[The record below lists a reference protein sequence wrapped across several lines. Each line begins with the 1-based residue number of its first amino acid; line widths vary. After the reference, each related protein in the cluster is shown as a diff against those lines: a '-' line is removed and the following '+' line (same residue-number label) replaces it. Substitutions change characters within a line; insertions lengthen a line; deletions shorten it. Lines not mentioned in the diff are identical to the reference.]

1 MHAVS
6 RVEEIARVAGKAV
19 ATLEIY
25 GPAES
30 VDGEA
35 SAFALVELA
44 LAVYAVVVYVVGN
57 AVRVDL
63 GEGRKA
69 PSPEK
74 VVAG

>member
-6 RVEEIARVAGKAV
+6 RIEEVARVAGKAV
-19 ATLEIY
+19 ATLEIDS
-25 GPAES
+25 PAES
-30 VDGEA
+30 VNGKA

-44 LAVYAVVVYVVGN
+44 LAVYAVVVYVVGD

-74 VVAG
+74 VVAS

>member
-6 RVEEIARVAGKAV
+6 RIEEVARVAGNAV

-25 GPAES
+25 CPAES
-30 VDGEA
+30 VNGEA
-35 SAFALVELA
+35 SAFTLVELA
-44 LAVYAVVVYVVGN
+44 LAVYAVVVYVVGD

-74 VVAG
+74 VVAS